1 MNFIKIIIRKM
12 LSMFMCTDRYDISN
26 DIIVFTGTQDGKYTF
41 KFKKKYAFIADFIN
55 HKLKNSNMRAEIN
68 RTYQEISH
76 GYHYNGPEKITKKYG
91 NIVVKYYYGTSNI
104 YIGQLCI
111 DYLPEELIEKISMFN
126 KEFVLNNIS
135 IDDVNMFI
143 KYLTDILSA
152 AKMIKRNIDVIT
164 TSTII

>member
-1 MNFIKIIIRKM
+1 
-12 LSMFMCTDRYDISN
+12 
-26 DIIVFTGTQDGKYTF
+26 
-41 KFKKKYAFIADFIN
+41 
-55 HKLKNSNMRAEIN
+55 
-68 RTYQEISH
+68 
-76 GYHYNGPEKITKKYG
+76 
-91 NIVVKYYYGTSNI
+91 
-104 YIGQLCI
+104 LCI